1 MPNIKQ
7 IINFF
12 NTNDKKKII
21 IIILLFLIGALFES
35 ISVGLILP
43 IFSILIGG
51 KDSLLN
57 SELFIKFS
65 PDFMI
70 KILENNSEQTIL
82 FSSLIIITV
91 VYFIK
96 NFYLSGSYYLAYKI
110 IYQFQTDISDNLF
123 KKYLSLPY
131 NFFLNSNIEINFGN
145 FFIALLLSLLLSL
158 IVKITYL
165 KVGRALNDKDYF
177 SDTFIPLAII
187 TTLVI
192 TVVKF
197 SLALSLGLVGA
208 LSIVRFRAA
217 IKEPEE
223 LVYLFFVI
231 AIGLANG
238 ANQFLLSIISTL
250 IIVFFLIIR
259 NIFKDN
265 KNKDGNFGSDTNI
278 ISINISK
285 DAKNIDTIIEELK
298 NNFKYLKL
306 KSANF
311 DKTQH
316 NYIFWYEIDED
327 KKMALLKEIP
337 KYCDENINISIYSK
351 SGAFE

>member
-1 MPNIKQ
+1 MNEIIDKQ
-7 IINFF
+7 
-12 NTNDKKKII
+12 
-21 IIILLFLIGALFES
+21 
-35 ISVGLILP
+35 
-43 IFSILIGG
+43 
-51 KDSLLN
+51 
-57 SELFIKFS
+57 
-65 PDFMI
+65 
-70 KILENNSEQTIL
+70 
-82 FSSLIIITV
+82 
-91 VYFIK
+91 
-96 NFYLSGSYYLAYKI
+96 
-110 IYQFQTDISDNLF
+110 NLQ
-123 KKYLSLPY
+123 

-145 FFIALLLSLLLSL
+145 FFIALFLSLLLSL
-158 IVKITYL
+158 IVKMTYL

-259 NIFKDN
+259 NTFMN
-265 KNKDGNFGSDTNI
+265 KRNKDVNFGSDANI

-285 DAKNIDTIIEELK
+285 DAKNIDTIVDELR

-311 DKTQH
+311 DKFQ
-316 NYIFWYEIDED
+316 NSYVFWYEIEED